1 MFCYILKDLGR
12 DIYDI
17 YAEYENEEVEDRL
30 PVSPSRLLNS
40 PTKHFILN
48 INVGGT
54 VTPLN
59 FCITANI
66 FILLLEGLNLTLIN
80 KQQRWHSCIIITL

>member
-1 MFCYILKDLGR
+1 MSYCLITEFINRMFCFILKDLSR

-30 PVSPSRLLNS
+30 PVSPSHLLNS
-40 PTKHFILN
+40 PTKHFVLN

-54 VTPLN
+54 VLR
-59 FCITANI
+59 F
-66 FILLLEGLNLTLIN
+66 L
-80 KQQRWHSCIIITL
+80 KY